1 MTTLCPICNTWL
13 LAKDYDAHIAKLH
26 PEQLEAMALLSI
38 TTAEAQVEYIYNN
51 YPETKQDNG
60 LLLFHFAKGY
70 PKLALY
76 GEGNNYILKAPYD
89 TFFYFLKR
97 ANSITRLGR
106 HIRQPKNTGET
117 LISTM
122 SLKSPIKTKDAVRQV
137 LEEVP
142 AARYNEG
149 LLAERVLR
157 YFQPQGVE
165 MRYDKD
171 TKAITL
177 KAPKALMLAV
187 LRHIE
192 TIARRSREYREAHPF
207 TQSPKAAERKVEY
220 DFSTKEWAEKSGNDW
235 LPNTYVPMRD

>member
-1 MTTLCPICNTWL
+1 M
-13 LAKDYDAHIAKLH
+13 
-26 PEQLEAMALLSI
+26 
-38 TTAEAQVEYIYNN
+38 EYIYNHH
-51 YPETKQDNG
+51 PETKQDNG
-60 LLLFHFAKGY
+60 LLLFYFAKGY
-70 PKLALY
+70 PKLNLY
-76 GEGNNYILKAPYD
+76 EEGNNYIIKAPYD

-106 HIRQPKNTGET
+106 HIRQPEKTGET
-117 LISTM
+117 LISTQ
-122 SLKSPIKTKDAVRQV
+122 SLKSPIKTKDAVKQV

-142 AARYNEG
+142 ATRYNEG

-165 MRYDKD
+165 MQYSKD
-171 TKAITL
+171 TQEITL
-177 KAPKALMLAV
+177 KAPKSLMLAV

-207 TQSPKAAERKVEY
+207 TDSPKAAERGIEY
-220 DFSTKEWAEKSGNDW
+220 DFSTKEWAGKSGDDW

>member
-1 MTTLCPICNTWL
+1 M
-13 LAKDYDAHIAKLH
+13 
-26 PEQLEAMALLSI
+26 
-38 TTAEAQVEYIYNN
+38 EYIYNHH
-51 YPETKQDNG
+51 PETKQDNG
-60 LLLFHFAKGY
+60 LLLFYFAKGY
-70 PKLALY
+70 PKLNLY
-76 GEGNNYILKAPYD
+76 EEGNNYIIKAPYD

-106 HIRQPKNTGET
+106 HIRQPEKTGET
-117 LISTM
+117 LISTQ

-142 AARYNEG
+142 ATRYNEG

-165 MRYDKD
+165 MQYSKD
-171 TKAITL
+171 TQEITL
-177 KAPKALMLAV
+177 KAPKSLMLAV

-207 TQSPKAAERKVEY
+207 TDSPKAAERGIEY
-220 DFSTKEWAEKSGNDW
+220 DFSTKEWAGKSGDDW